1 MIGIKSFPLR
11 AEINS
16 VTHLVVYFPL
26 IFLLAIAVVID
37 WRQRRIPNW
46 LNLITFLTG
55 IVYVSAGWLPVTG
68 WGCLLGVIVGFAL
81 VLPRVLLGAT
91 GAGDLKQHMAVGAWV
106 GPIGILIITLGST
119 VLGGV
124 MAVLQAAYSGKLTM
138 LARNSAVL
146 AINLVHVRSFGA
158 DHIQKTG
165 QGFRSIDRPLPYAVP
180 VFVAAVGYL
189 VVRFLM

>member
-1 MIGIKSFPLR
+1 MP
-11 AEINS
+11 
-16 VTHLVVYFPL
+16 HLIPYLPL
-26 IFLLAIAVVID
+26 ILLLGIAVVID
-37 WRQRRIPNW
+37 WRERRIPNW

-55 IVYVSAGWLPVTG
+55 IVYVSAGWLPISG

-81 VLPRVLLGAT
+81 VIPRVLLGAT

-124 MAVLQAAYSGKLTM
+124 MAVIQAAYSGKFTL

-146 AINLVHVRSFGA
+146 AINLVHIRSFGA
-158 DHIQKTG
+158 DHNQRTG
-165 QGFRSIDRPLPYAVP
+165 QAFRSIDRPLPYAVP

-189 VVRFLM
+189 VVRSMM